1 MGVDVVGQEEVEL
14 PDGDVDVVRVDAEG
28 GVEAVWRL
36 LKSLPV
42 GGLKRDCLE
51 EDDLDKVEPPDLISL
66 AKAIDPPHLALL
78 VGVGEDAHGRLLA
91 RDGQHKV
98 LPALLGDVLPQ
109 LPQQAGGPLLLHL
122 QLLGD
127 QLLLAPPFL
136 LETHSLLVLLE
147 VFPLGSLQV
156 EPGVG
161 ERLHVRQQGL
171 DERVELILQTKRS
184 DSVKVVQP
192 FPFFLVDET
201 FAVLV
206 KSCKVNFQSL
216 SVLFTMTGTAVLPK

>member
-1 MGVDVVGQEEVEL
+1 MEGRSTSSRCTFVSQSNAHHHSIRLTVGVDVVGQEEVEL
-14 PDGDVDVVRVDAEG
+14 PDGDVDVVRVDTEG

-51 EDDLDKVEPPDLISL
+51 EDDLDKVEPPDFISL

-98 LPALLGDVLPQ
+98 LPAFLGDVLPQ

-122 QLLGD
+122 C
-127 QLLLAPPFL
+127 FFS
-136 LETHSLLVLLE
+136 LENS
-147 VFPLGSLQV
+147 
-156 EPGVG
+156 
-161 ERLHVRQQGL
+161 
-171 DERVELILQTKRS
+171 
-184 DSVKVVQP
+184 
-192 FPFFLVDET
+192 
-201 FAVLV
+201 
-206 KSCKVNFQSL
+206 
-216 SVLFTMTGTAVLPK
+216 

>member
-1 MGVDVVGQEEVEL
+1 MEGRSTSSRCTFVSQSNAHHHSTRLTVGVDVVGQEEVEL
-14 PDGDVDVVRVDAEG
+14 PDGDVDVVRVDTEG

-78 VGVGEDAHGRLLA
+78 IGVGEDAHGRLLA

-171 DERVELILQTKRS
+171 DERVELVLQTKRS
-184 DSVKVVQP
+184 DGVNVVQP
-192 FPFFLVDET
+192 FPL
-201 FAVLV
+201 
-206 KSCKVNFQSL
+206 
-216 SVLFTMTGTAVLPK
+216 LFG